1 MVTHELDIAAYTK
14 RNLVMRD
21 GVIVTDK
28 PVAARTSAK
37 EELRRLDEEH
47 AEVHLSPSVP
57 AS

>member
-1 MVTHELDIAAYTK
+1 MVTHEPDIAAYNK

-28 PVAARTSAK
+28 LVATRPSAK

-47 AEVHLSPSVP
+47 AAVHLT